1 MNNKPVPS
9 SPLSQTQ
16 TKQIQSTPNLAT
28 LQPVYLP
35 PISTLSEKDEPEPD
49 QQDPEPDEQEPEQEQ
64 QEPEPNQQK
73 AKPDIEKMRAQLS
86 AFHAR
91 IEGSII
97 K

>member
-16 TKQIQSTPNLAT
+16 TKQIQSTTNLVP

-49 QQDPEPDEQEPEQEQ
+49 QQEPEPDQQEPEQEQ
-64 QEPEPNQQK
+64 QESDRNQQK
-73 AKPDIEKMRAQLS
+73 AKPDIETMRAQLS

-91 IEGSII
+91 IERSII